1 MSAPKAE
8 KTVHGVL
15 ELQPPPGQDANGI
28 TVSQWS
34 SPVIPEEP
42 EGFIASNVNMEA
54 CCPCIPLAQVEL
66 VYGRLRAVGAGTRGL
81 WIFVALWIYS
91 QAYRDAT
98 SVLVRIL
105 WILASLALAAVPS
118 LLLVRRIA
126 TLRSTVRERFDI
138 PGSVREDRTAAW
150 QETAR
155 AIRQMRRHLKI
166 DQAKGGVVATLPAYV
181 MRRMDG
187 VLPTAL
193 EGLKQRRETSKR
205 LQEIDKL
212 LRDDQDEFLAETV
225 TAAKTTRGC
234 SFGSGRNPKKN
245 ARYWLH
251 NKSFVPGP
259 GAYAVSKADRIVKV
273 NAGGGGVLGLR
284 SGACC
289 RFQPCECKK
298 PQEQVEIPAGDLDG
312 MRQDTKQPRRA
323 SPSLVAYSR
332 PASDTEPLDFQTR
345 EQQRRVAT
353 VQAAKQRWTH
363 VGMNMTPNYRWT
375 ERRMGTGGALP
386 MGKSTSREGAGS
398 SATKARLRKLLVAD
412 RAAKKCEAGNARAAN
427 FFVGIL
433 CTANASTS
441 ELSAHLAS
449 VGASITTW
457 KNKVTATVHEPHRQ

>member
-54 CCPCIPLAQVEL
+54 CCPCIPLAQVEVRL
-66 VYGRLRAVGAGTRGL
+66 GLTSYAGALSWYTAAYGLLALALAGL

-166 DQAKGGVVATLPAYV
+166 DQAKGGAVATLPAYV

-187 VLPTAL
+187 VLPTTL

-225 TAAKTTRGC
+225 TAVKTTRGC

-251 NKSFVPGP
+251 NKSFIPGP
-259 GAYAVSKADRIVKV
+259 GAYAVSKADRIVK
-273 NAGGGGVLGLR
+273 
-284 SGACC
+284 
-289 RFQPCECKK
+289 PCECKK

-345 EQQRRVAT
+345 EQQRRVAASAEWEQEGRSPWGK
-353 VQAAKQRWTH
+353 VPVAKEQ
-363 VGMNMTPNYRWT
+363 
-375 ERRMGTGGALP
+375 EARRPKRGC
-386 MGKSTSREGAGS
+386 GS
-398 SATKARLRKLLVAD
+398 
-412 RAAKKCEAGNARAAN
+412 C
-427 FFVGIL
+427 
-433 CTANASTS
+433 
-441 ELSAHLAS
+441 
-449 VGASITTW
+449 
-457 KNKVTATVHEPHRQ
+457 

>member
-1 MSAPKAE
+1 ANESGSGSHPEQQTPTSTPAATTPTSEQGSHSTEKSTSGSGSSPAQSNSGSAPNQSGSGSSPATESPVTETPETPATTTPTPTTPTKSGKTGAGKPETPSAE
-8 KTVHGVL
+8 SPDDDYTQTAQQSRFL
-15 ELQPPPGQDANGI
+15 RA
-28 TVSQWS
+28 
-34 SPVIPEEP
+34 PVIPEEP

-54 CCPCIPLAQVEL
+54 CCPCIPLAQVEVRL
-66 VYGRLRAVGAGTRGL
+66 GLTSYAGALSWYTAAYGLLALALAGL

-166 DQAKGGVVATLPAYV
+166 DQAKGGAVATLPAYV

-225 TAAKTTRGC
+225 TAVKATRGC

-259 GAYAVSKADRIVKV
+259 GAYAVSKADRIVK
-273 NAGGGGVLGLR
+273 
-284 SGACC
+284 
-289 RFQPCECKK
+289 PCECKK

-345 EQQRRVAT
+345 EQQRRVAASAEWEQEGRSPWGK
-353 VQAAKQRWTH
+353 VPVAKEQ
-363 VGMNMTPNYRWT
+363 
-375 ERRMGTGGALP
+375 EARRPKRGC
-386 MGKSTSREGAGS
+386 GS
-398 SATKARLRKLLVAD
+398 
-412 RAAKKCEAGNARAAN
+412 C
-427 FFVGIL
+427 
-433 CTANASTS
+433 
-441 ELSAHLAS
+441 
-449 VGASITTW
+449 
-457 KNKVTATVHEPHRQ
+457 

>member
-54 CCPCIPLAQVEL
+54 CCPCIPLAQVEVRL
-66 VYGRLRAVGAGTRGL
+66 GLTSYAGALSWYTAAYGLLALALAGL

-251 NKSFVPGP
+251 NKSF
-259 GAYAVSKADRIVKV
+259 SLDLEL
-273 NAGGGGVLGLR
+273 LGLR

-345 EQQRRVAT
+345 EQQRRVA
-353 VQAAKQRWTH
+353 QCKLRSSD
-363 VGMNMTPNYRWT
+363 G
-375 ERRMGTGGALP
+375 RMWA
-386 MGKSTSREGAGS
+386 
-398 SATKARLRKLLVAD
+398 
-412 RAAKKCEAGNARAAN
+412 
-427 FFVGIL
+427 
-433 CTANASTS
+433 
-441 ELSAHLAS
+441 
-449 VGASITTW
+449 
-457 KNKVTATVHEPHRQ
+457 